1 MTLTTK
7 EPMDVWY
14 EHTDSSLGA
23 LLSFDP
29 HCGVWI
35 VEYYREQ
42 KFISSALYLS
52 RATALLML
60 GSLGYDLRNRRA
72 C

>member
-1 MTLTTK
+1 MTLITEYPT
-7 EPMDVWY
+7 DVWY
-14 EHTDSSLGA
+14 EHADSSLGA

-29 HCGVWI
+29 LCGIWI

-60 GSLGYDLRNRRA
+60 GSLGYDLRNLRA